1 MKSYAIAYDER
12 TASRPSPC
20 TSHAMPPRGDRFH
33 HCLFIPVL
41 ALLGKPASPAYSNPA
56 GALRNTLLFTPFR
69 KLSMLNTEMTPFRT
83 FCPKYGSHRTP
94 PLTVT
99 RLDTRHESCP

>member
-1 MKSYAIAYDER
+1 MAYDER

-20 TSHAMPPRGDRFH
+20 TSHATPPRGDRFH
-33 HCLFIPVL
+33 HCLSIPVF
-41 ALLGKPASPAYSNPA
+41 ALFGNPLSPAYRRPA
-56 GALRNTLLFTPFR
+56 GAFRNTVLCVLFWKLL
-69 KLSMLNTEMTPFRT
+69 MLNTEMTPLRT
-83 FCPKYGSHRTP
+83 FCPKYGSQRTP